1 MEEWGGGLLV
11 VESANQFIIIAYKFA
26 INAPFLV
33 SGCRIWWDLSSH
45 INFVLQV
52 PRVASKPQQHSGEQ
66 TEWGG
71 TEHGERVLV

>member
-11 VESANQFIIIAYKFA
+11 VESANQFIIITYKFA

-52 PRVASKPQQHSGEQ
+52 P
-66 TEWGG
+66 
-71 TEHGERVLV
+71 